1 MKEHGAN
8 ARPRSRPGARP
19 GTQDPAA
26 GSDELPKDLTV
37 VREIPGKPYEKGGR
51 VTFTSRV
58 FLRIIHRLEI
68 GWAVVTACQAEGFT
82 YRRFRQLCCTR
93 PSYQRR
99 FEIAEK
105 VRADYRRERCEHII
119 QTAATQNWT
128 AAAWWLERS
137 YPDRYAL
144 KSVVRDDGSGAEKLI
159 GELVPEST
167 LLEYAAIM
175 SEVAQENARE
185 AAAKAASAVRQDP
198 PLLLSRE

>member
-1 MKEHGAN
+1 MNDHGAN
-8 ARPRSRPGARP
+8 ARPRSRPSARP
-19 GTQDPAA
+19 GSPDRVA
-26 GSDELPKDLTV
+26 GVDELPKDLTV

-93 PSYQRR
+93 PDYQRR
-99 FEIAEK
+99 FEVAEK
-105 VRADYRRERCEHII
+105 VRADFRRERCEHLV
-119 QTAATQNWT
+119 QAAAATNWT
-128 AAAWWLERS
+128 AAAWWLERT

-144 KSVVRDDGSGAEKLI
+144 KSVTRDDGSGAEKLI
-159 GELVPEST
+159 GEAIPEST

-175 SEVAQENARE
+175 AEVARENALA
-185 AAAKAASAVRQDP
+185 AAAKQPHHDP
-198 PLLLSRE
+198 PLLLPAE